1 MKKELY
7 ELKIYPT
14 REDVKENFNKC
25 ILFEGKKTIQ
35 NWLLDVIDIQPHE
48 ATNVDHIFQYV
59 LVDSEGNHYYF
70 CQQKEELE
78 LI

>member
-1 MKKELY
+1 
-7 ELKIYPT
+7 
-14 REDVKENFNKC
+14 
-25 ILFEGKKTIQ
+25 LFEGKKTIQ